1 MRTCLLGALVLL
13 VIKTAYSSFN
23 GILDIALDFINDVSY
38 KRAWKLLTKVLVSAL
53 QLSVLLLGC
62 VCIQTGALFG
72 YELSDILNLSVS
84 VILLLFIFTML
95 FQINITFYRLF
106 KRGVNRVIS
115 TTCLILN
122 TGLGMT
128 IIPYAFNLISTF
140 FLKRG

>member
-72 YELSDILNLSVS
+72 YELS
-84 VILLLFIFTML
+84 VISLLFIFTML